1 MLLMKRRVWVPLV
14 LVALGAL
21 LIGIWAYFQPT
32 PRRVAILCRD
42 GLVTGDASAIW
53 PYVPSDDAEEMG
65 IDADTLQRL
74 LQQYVVPTFSAF
86 GDPTDWTDEQAT
98 QPPEG
103 GWGAGVKYTKPDGS
117 NVKLGVWAIPSQ
129 NGAMLYS
136 FFPSLI
142 MGTMAVR
149 HKLDSDTNSY
159 QWQVRGIEADAA
171 ILDHLGVHGLWVT
184 ERSESRFFTW
194 GERLTVCKERAR
206 ILEERAAASSGS
218 RPAGD

>member
-1 MLLMKRRVWVPLV
+1 MKRRVWVPLA

-21 LIGIWAYFQPT
+21 FIGIRAYFQPT
-32 PRRVAILCRD
+32 PRRIAILCRD
-42 GLVTGDASAIW
+42 GLVAGDASAIW
-53 PYVPSDDAEEMG
+53 PYVPSDDAEEMR

-74 LQQYVVPTFSAF
+74 LQQYIVPTYSAF
-86 GDPTDWTDEQAT
+86 GEPTDWTDEQAA

-103 GWGAGVKYTKPDGS
+103 GWWAGVKYKKPDGS
-117 NVKLGVWAIPSQ
+117 NVKLGVRAIPSQ
-129 NGAMLYS
+129 DGAMLYS
-136 FFPSLI
+136 FFPTLI
-142 MGTMAVR
+142 MSTMAVR

-159 QWQVRGIEADAA
+159 QWQVRAIEADGP
-171 ILDHLGVHGLWVT
+171 ILDHLGVHGLMVMEHV
-184 ERSESRFFTW
+184 ERRFFTW